1 MNRFPVFIFEP
12 VNRFILYSFLC
23 VVVFSQSLLAQ
34 TKDSTNYNNEPMEN
48 VNTLP
53 GKKDTLKRTPLKP
66 DSLRAKREVKKA
78 IYGKARTAAILSA
91 VVPGAGQAYNR
102 QYWKMPLVYAA
113 IGGLGYWAY
122 NSNTQYKKYS
132 NALRAMY
139 DDDPNTVNTTG
150 YPGASELIVQKNQ
163 FKKSR
168 DLAIILC
175 GVAYALNV
183 IDANVSAHLKT
194 FDVSNDLSLQFKPW
208 YNLGYRH
215 DFQTGLSI
223 KLTFK

>member
-1 MNRFPVFIFEP
+1 
-12 VNRFILYSFLC
+12 
-23 VVVFSQSLLAQ
+23 
-34 TKDSTNYNNEPMEN
+34 MEN
-48 VNTLP
+48 VNTIR
-53 GKKDTLKRTPLKP
+53 GKKDTLKSISPKP

-78 IYGKARTAAILSA
+78 IYGKARTAAIFSA
-91 VVPGAGQAYNR
+91 VIPGAGQAYNK

-122 NSNTQYKKYS
+122 NNNRQYKSYS
-132 NALRAMY
+132 NSLRAMY
-139 DDDPNTVNTTG
+139 DDDPNTLSAFPSYT
-150 YPGASELIVQKNQ
+150 ADQIIVQKNQ

-168 DLAIILC
+168 DLALILC

-194 FDVSNDLSLQFKPW
+194 FDVSDDLSLQFKPW
-208 YNLGYRH
+208 YNLGYQNH
-215 DFQTGLSI
+215 FQTGVSI

>member
-48 VNTLP
+48 INTLP
-53 GKKDTLKRTPLKP
+53 GKKDTLKSAPQKP
-66 DSLRAKREVKKA
+66 DSLRARREVKKA

-91 VVPGAGQAYNR
+91 VIPGAGQAYNK

-122 NSNTQYKKYS
+122 NNNKNYKSYS
-132 NALRAMY
+132 NSLRAMY
-139 DDDPNTVNTTG
+139 DDDPNTVSS
-150 YPGASELIVQKNQ
+150 YPLYTADQIIVQKNQ
-163 FKKSR
+163 TKKSR
-168 DLAIILC
+168 DLALILC

-194 FDVSNDLSLQFKPW
+194 FDVSNDLSLQVKPW

-215 DFQTGLSI
+215 DFQTGMSI

>member
-1 MNRFPVFIFEP
+1 
-12 VNRFILYSFLC
+12 
-23 VVVFSQSLLAQ
+23 
-34 TKDSTNYNNEPMEN
+34 MEN
-48 VNTLP
+48 INTIP
-53 GKKDTLKRTPLKP
+53 GKKDTLKTASQKP
-66 DSLRAKREVKKA
+66 DSLRAKKAVKKA
-78 IYGKARTAAILSA
+78 IYGKARTAAIFSA
-91 VVPGAGQAYNR
+91 VIPGAGQAYNR

-139 DDDPNTVNTTG
+139 DDDPSTVNTTS
-150 YPGASELIVQKNQ
+150 YQDPSSIIVQKNQ
-163 FKKSR
+163 YKKSR
-168 DLAIILC
+168 DLALILC

-194 FDVSNDLSLQFKPW
+194 FDVSDDLSLQFKPW
-208 YNLGYRH
+208 YNLGYRN

>member
-1 MNRFPVFIFEP
+1 M
-12 VNRFILYSFLC
+12 RFILYSLFC

-48 VNTLP
+48 VNTIP
-53 GKKDTLKRTPLKP
+53 GKKDTLKSPPQKP

-78 IYGKARTAAILSA
+78 IYGKARTAAMLSA
-91 VVPGAGQAYNR
+91 VIPGAGQAYNR

-122 NSNTQYKKYS
+122 NNNKRYKSYS
-132 NALRAMY
+132 SSLRAMY
-139 DDDPNTVNTTG
+139 DDDPNTLSA
-150 YPGASELIVQKNQ
+150 YPLYTADQIIVQKNQ
-163 FKKSR
+163 YKKSR
-168 DLAIILC
+168 DLALILC

-194 FDVSNDLSLQFKPW
+194 FDVSDDLSLQFKPW